1 MNDDRDFWR
10 ATTDWLEAGS
20 DRTSAAAIDA
30 VLLAVRTTR
39 QERAL
44 PFPWRRFHG
53 PLLARVA
60 FAAAALVALALVAF
74 TLILAG
80 SRRQGPIAL
89 IVNDGDIETQF
100 TPGQRYATIDP
111 FPVHMTFTGPEDWEG
126 KIGGPYAVWI
136 GTQNPGAEPLMFHL
150 SISPYKDPCHSE
162 SENVSPSTTVSGVVD
177 ALKATHYVEVTDAA
191 ATIGGRSAVLLTAT
205 APGSLADCTDQ
216 TFRLWKLPLGAIV
229 ELSPGATE
237 RIWVVDVGAAGPL
250 VIGAQDHLA
259 WPPQV
264 GVATDQLLDSLQIE
278 PSN

>member
-1 MNDDRDFWR
+1 
-10 ATTDWLEAGS
+10 
-20 DRTSAAAIDA
+20 
-30 VLLAVRTTR
+30 
-39 QERAL
+39 
-44 PFPWRRFHG
+44 
-53 PLLARVA
+53 
-60 FAAAALVALALVAF
+60 
-74 TLILAG
+74 LILAG
-80 SRRQGPIAL
+80 GRRHAPTPL
-89 IVNDGDIETQF
+89 IVNDGDVETRF
-100 TPGQRYATIDP
+100 IPGQSYATTDP
-111 FPVHMTFTGPEDWEG
+111 FPVHMTFMGPEDWEG

-162 SENVSPSTTVSGVVD
+162 RGNVRPPTTVSGVVD
-177 ALKATHYVEVTDAA
+177 ALKAMHGAEVTNPA

-229 ELSPGATE
+229 ELSPGATQ
-237 RIWVVDVGAAGPL
+237 RIWVVDGGAAGPL
-250 VIGAQDHLA
+250 VIGAEDHPD